1 MTRTS
6 FDMDPYVVIKY
17 NDELYRTRVIR
28 HDLNPSF
35 NDRFILFVR
44 RSGGLSHTTG
54 AVPGVESST
63 VILSVLDWEQVSKNK
78 HVGTAVLNLE
88 SLIDAAPKPDPE
100 TGLYSPEAMRLH
112 NFSEV
117 DLEVGVSQS
126 EKWEVKATPTIS
138 IKCAVALSWCYGWLS
153 SRSWPYFIEQNMTLM
168 PPCANAIGGQT

>member
-28 HDLNPSF
+28 HDPNPSF

-44 RSGGLSHTTG
+44 RSGRLSHATG

-63 VILSVLDWEQVSKNK
+63 VILSIQDWEQLSKNK
-78 HVGTAVLNLE
+78 HVGTAVLNLQP
-88 SLIDAAPKPDPE
+88 LIDATPKPDPE

-117 DLEVGVSQS
+117 NLEVGVSQS
-126 EKWEVKATPTIS
+126 DKWDVKATPTIS
-138 IKCAVALSWCYGWLS
+138 IKYASSSLRCYVKFKLN
-153 SRSWPYFIEQNMTLM
+153 FDD
-168 PPCANAIGGQT
+168 PPQGQV